1 MYMLEVKI
9 YKNFRELCEE
19 LNWKVGTGKQKKLQL
34 EELSRLCNWH
44 KEGNKIVIDEIFE
57 VAKEKVDG
65 RINNGNKGHSTKS
78 TKEDDGRKNK
88 NAIYKELDNIIL
100 DYLYCY
106 TFNDTV
112 NITKNQ
118 LIKRCGFII
127 SNIQENDEYNKETIN
142 DVLDVYKS
150 LLTHAIDNS
159 LKRLKKRG
167 VIDYCD
173 SYMIRKNGVLRLATY
188 EEEKEI
194 KEIEKQVE
202 EEMKIKNVFL
212 LNEQMQMAYYNRCSY
227 LCYENGI
234 CSLYYKVIN
243 INKVANFNRKEMILT
258 DNKNEQL
265 SLKTIDRQSF
275 INAVIE
281 SLKKS
286 KVFENN
292 IKKAKEVDLLSAND
306 RVKNRINLTY
316 TEEVESVIE
325 KIKIMLC

>member
-1 MYMLEVKI
+1 MLEMKI
-9 YKNFRELCEE
+9 YKNWRELCKE
-19 LNWKVGTGKQKKLQL
+19 LGWDTKGGNYKKAKLK
-34 EELSRLCNWH
+34 ELDTLCKYH
-44 KEGNKIVIDEIFE
+44 KDGNKIVIDKVFE
-57 VAKEKVDG
+57 VAKDKVDF
-65 RINNGNKGHSTKS
+65 RANNGGHSTKS
-78 TKEDDGRKNK
+78 TREDDGRKNK
-88 NAIYKELDNIIL
+88 NSIYKELDNIIL

-106 TFNDTV
+106 TSNDTV

-118 LIKRCGFII
+118 LIKRCGFAI
-127 SNIQENDEYNKETIN
+127 SNIQETDEYNKETIN

-150 LLTHAIDNS
+150 ILTHAVDSS
-159 LKRLKKRG
+159 LKRLEKKG
-167 VIDYCD
+167 FINYCD
-173 SYMIRKNGVLRLATY
+173 SLMIKKNGVLRLATY

-194 KEIEKQVE
+194 KEIEKQVK

-212 LNEQMQMAYYNRCSY
+212 LNEEIQMSYYDRCSY
-227 LCYENGI
+227 LCYEKEI

-243 INKVANFNRKEMILT
+243 INKVANFDIKEMILT
-258 DNKNEQL
+258 DNKNKQL

-275 INAVIE
+275 ISVVIK

-306 RVKNRINLTY
+306 RIKNRINLTY